1 MKHGLLENHHLV
13 MIPAISLHLV
23 RGFSSFPRLIPVGT
37 ACSQLDPRLPHEE
50 SVPRVGVE
58 EPEPRR
64 ARRIFYPS
72 EHLRNLLLYIYI
84 HMYIMCIYTHIHIHN
99 VYLYIYIHLY
109 IYCMYIMCVNNMYIH
124 IHIVYIYN
132 YNTILNIYT

>member
-72 EHLRNLLLYIYI
+72 EHIRNLLLYIYI
-84 HMYIMCIYTHIHIHN
+84 YT
-99 VYLYIYIHLY
+99 
-109 IYCMYIMCVNNMYIH
+109 C
-124 IHIVYIYN
+124 
-132 YNTILNIYT
+132 T